1 MATLKEE
8 WAQTGKEVVSALESL
23 GKSLVRSAKAGIE
36 KLDEWANSDVNKE
49 TEEKSAEE

>member
-1 MATLKEE
+1 MASLKEE

-36 KLDEWANSDVNKE
+36 KLDEWANSDNAHSSEDKFDNK
-49 TEEKSAEE
+49 

>member
-8 WAQTGKEVVSALESL
+8 WTQTGKEVVCALESL

-36 KLDEWANSDVNKE
+36 KLDEWANSDDKKASCEDCDKE
-49 TEEKSAEE
+49 

>member
-49 TEEKSAEE
+49 SSENADKE